1 MVFSCVFCETE
12 TVITTYLCASC
23 RELKHIK
30 LLYKD
35 RFNEVIT
42 NCLLRT
48 DEKIKLKEDIEKK
61 VEVDKITMTLRNKT
75 EAKYKV

>member
-1 MVFSCVFCETE
+1 MFFTCVFCETN
-12 TVITTYLCASC
+12 TAITTYLCSEC

-35 RFNEVIT
+35 RFNQVIT

-48 DEKIKLKEDIEKK
+48 DEKIKLKEDEKIK
-61 VEVDKITMTLRNKT
+61 ESIDKISMTLRNNK
-75 EAKYKV
+75 EK